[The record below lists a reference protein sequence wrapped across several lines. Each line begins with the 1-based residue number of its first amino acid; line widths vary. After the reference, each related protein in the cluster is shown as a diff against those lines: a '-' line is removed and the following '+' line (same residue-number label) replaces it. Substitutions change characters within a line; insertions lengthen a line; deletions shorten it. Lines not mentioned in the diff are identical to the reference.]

1 MNSISKNKK
10 AKLGIFHYNFSRK
23 GRKAAMEMSVGTI
36 VTIVLLM
43 TVLILGLVLVRTIFK
58 GSVENINSIDQSV
71 KNEINKLFSEDDS
84 RKVVVYPAT
93 RDISIAKGSEGG
105 FGFSIR
111 NTEPSDQ
118 TFTYTVTVSEI
129 PSGCQMTQQE
139 AEGLIILGK
148 TGSVQIPSGDSL
160 ENPVLVKFSVGESA
174 SICNIRYGLNVK
186 QNDGT
191 LYLPT
196 VSVDLNIKA
205 K

>member
-1 MNSISKNKK
+1 MKAQSK
-10 AKLGIFHYNFSRK
+10 
-23 GRKAAMEMSVGTI
+23 KAAMEMSVGTI

-71 KNEINKLFSEDDS
+71 KNEINKLFSEDTS

-93 RDISIAKGSEGG
+93 RDITLAKGDEGG

-129 PSGCQMTQQE
+129 PSNCQMTEKQ
-139 AEGLIILGK
+139 AEDLIILGQS
-148 TGSVQIPSGDSL
+148 GSVQIPSGDAL
-160 ENPVLVKFSVGESA
+160 ENPVLVKFSIGESA
-174 SICNIRYGLNVK
+174 SICNIRYGVNVK
-186 QNDGT
+186 QSDGS